1 MHLVFDILT
10 GIGVA
15 AAVGIRPFLAALV
28 VCLLALA
35 HVEIHFNGTTY
46 SFLQR
51 WPFLLVLV
59 VLAFLATFLERRIG
73 QDGAEA
79 PPSGAADQ
87 PNRRLKAPPSGAAD
101 RSIYRSP
108 EAIAVGLCSLALG
121 ALLFAASLSARGT
134 QHYAA
139 WPGWIGGVL
148 CAAIAMFA
156 TRPLFARA
164 RARLDAQA
172 AGAVN
177 LYAEGAAVL
186 FGALSVVAPPLGLIG
201 LLALI
206 WLWLAGRRRE
216 GQKYEGLRILR

>member
-1 MHLVFDILT
+1 VHLVFDILT

-28 VCLLALA
+28 VGVLAA
-35 HVEIHFNGTTY
+35 ANVEIHFNGTTY

-51 WPFLLVLV
+51 WPFLLALV
-59 VLAFLATFLERRIG
+59 VLAFLATVLERQIG
-73 QDGAEA
+73 QDRG
-79 PPSGAADQ
+79 
-87 PNRRLKAPPSGAAD
+87 L
-101 RSIYRSP
+101 RSP
-108 EAIAVGLCSLALG
+108 EGIALALCSLALG
-121 ALLFAASLSARGT
+121 ALLFAGSLSARGT
-134 QHYAA
+134 EHYVA

-148 CAAIAMFA
+148 CAAVGLFA

-172 AGAVN
+172 AGAVT

-186 FGALSVVAPPLGLIG
+186 LAAVSVVAPPLGVIG
-201 LLALI
+201 LVALG

-216 GQKYEGLRILR
+216 GQKYAGLRILR

>member
-1 MHLVFDILT
+1 VHLVFDILT

-28 VCLLALA
+28 VGVLAA
-35 HVEIHFNGTTY
+35 ANVEIHFNGTTY

-51 WPFLLVLV
+51 WPFLLALV

-73 QDGAEA
+73 
-79 PPSGAADQ
+79 
-87 PNRRLKAPPSGAAD
+87 RD
-101 RSIYRSP
+101 RGLRSP
-108 EAIAVGLCSLALG
+108 ETIAVALCSLALG
-121 ALLFAASLSARGT
+121 ALLFAGSLSARGT
-134 QHYAA
+134 EHYVA

-148 CAAIAMFA
+148 CAAVGLFA

-172 AGAVN
+172 ASAVT
-177 LYAEGAAVL
+177 LYAEAAAVL
-186 FGALSVVAPPLGLIG
+186 LAALSVVAPPAGLVALAALG
-201 LLALI
+201 
-206 WLWLAGRRRE
+206 WLWYAGRRRE

>member
-1 MHLVFDILT
+1 VHLVFDILT

-15 AAVGIRPFLAALV
+15 AAVGIRPFLAALI
-28 VCLLALA
+28 VCILALA

-59 VLAFLATFLERRIG
+59 VLAILATFLERRIG
-73 QDGAEA
+73 
-79 PPSGAADQ
+79 
-87 PNRRLKAPPSGAAD
+87 RD
-101 RSIYRSP
+101 RGLRSP
-108 EAIAVGLCSLALG
+108 EGIALGLCSLALG
-121 ALLFAASLSARGT
+121 ALLFAGSLSARGT
-134 QHYAA
+134 QHYVA

-156 TRPLFARA
+156 TRPVFARA

-172 AGAVN
+172 ASAVS
-177 LYAEGAAVL
+177 LYAEGVAVL
-186 FGALSVVAPPLGLIG
+186 FAALSVVAPPLGLIG

>member
-28 VCLLALA
+28 VGILAAA

-73 QDGAEA
+73 
-79 PPSGAADQ
+79 P
-87 PNRRLKAPPSGAAD
+87 D
-101 RSIYRSP
+101 RGFRSP
-108 EAIAVGLCSLALG
+108 EAIALALCSLALG
-121 ALLFAASLSARGT
+121 ALLFAGSLSARGT
-134 QHYAA
+134 EHYVA

-148 CAAIAMFA
+148 CAAVGLFA

-172 AGAVN
+172 AGAVS
-177 LYAEGAAVL
+177 LYAEAAAVL
-186 FGALSVVAPPLGLIG
+186 LAALSVVAPPVGLIG
-201 LLALI
+201 LVALG
-206 WLWLAGRRRE
+206 WLWYAGRRRE
-216 GQKYEGLRILR
+216 GQKYAGLRILR